1 MEIILSKQ
9 CKSLTGSLGKGFGYF
24 IVGRWSRTD
33 VKYRFYSQRSKWNV
47 PPDGHLRFILAC
59 AEIAQMKLHITDICV
74 SRDEFQ
80 SALSEAGL
88 TFSDARYIR
97 HELSADNVLTLKEKF
112 HL

>member
-1 MEIILSKQ
+1 MEIILSDQ
-9 CKSLTGSLGKGFGYF
+9 CQSLTGSLGQGFGYS
-24 IVGRWSRTD
+24 IQ
-33 VKYRFYSQRSKWNV
+33 KQRGKFVSKRNSKGKI
-47 PPDGHLRFILAC
+47 PRDGHLRFIFAC
-59 AEIAQMKLHITDICV
+59 AELAQMKLHITDICV